1 MRTLSGE
8 HDQNQA
14 HSGPDRESALA
25 LLSNSDIAL
34 DRELLT
40 AILAAF
46 PDDTGVHQAMIG
58 RDRLPDEVVLK
69 LGILVAEERLPTL
82 IARHVAPEG
91 AMARGLQ
98 RCFG

>member
-1 MRTLSGE
+1 MRSFSGK
-8 HDQNQA
+8 HDRNQV
-14 HSGPDRESALA
+14 HPGPDRESALA
-25 LLSNSDIAL
+25 LLSNSNIAL
-34 DRELLT
+34 DRELLA

-46 PDDTGVHQAMIG
+46 PDDSGVHQAMIG

-91 AMARGLQ
+91 AIAQGLQ
-98 RCFG
+98 RRAG